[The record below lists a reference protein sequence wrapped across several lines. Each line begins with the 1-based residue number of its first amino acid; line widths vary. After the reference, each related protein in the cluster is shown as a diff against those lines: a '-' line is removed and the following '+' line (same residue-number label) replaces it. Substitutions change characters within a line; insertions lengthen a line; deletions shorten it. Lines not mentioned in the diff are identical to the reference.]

1 MQVAISHARRFETD
15 RYPVQ
20 LFQIPRTPVDDPT
33 FSLRGP
39 LDPHHRLEVADDA
52 VSDRDH
58 LRAGEPDRDIVDVE
72 NEGGFRIGGGLRLVE
87 AFPGEHGYKCQ
98 EHCESHSDDREYR
111 GRDVVVSAAELN

>member
-20 LFQIPRTPVDDPT
+20 LFQIPPTPVDDPT

-52 VSDRDH
+52 FSHRDH

-72 NEGGFRIGGGLRLVE
+72 NEGGFRIGGGPRLVE

-98 EHCESHSDDREYR
+98 EHRKGNSDDLEYR
-111 GRDVVVSAAELN
+111 RLNVRVPAAGVN